1 MTGSPKP
8 ARINSRFA
16 AVGGQKILGVLT
28 MKHYVYLAALAAM
41 LVAGCSTTN
50 TQSAATDDED
60 KVTVTGSR
68 IPVKDRSAANKST
81 DRQTI
86 DDFSR
91 NQQIYVP
98 PSGGR
103 N

>member
-1 MTGSPKP
+1 
-8 ARINSRFA
+8 
-16 AVGGQKILGVLT
+16 

-50 TQSAATDDED
+50 KQSAATDDED

-68 IPVKDRSAANKST
+68 IPVKDRTTASKTTT
-81 DRQTI
+81 DRNSI

>member
-1 MTGSPKP
+1 
-8 ARINSRFA
+8 
-16 AVGGQKILGVLT
+16 
-28 MKHYVYLAALAAM
+28 MKHYVCLAALAAM

-68 IPVKDRSAANKST
+68 IPVKDRTAATKTT
-81 DRQTI
+81 DKNTI

-91 NQQIYVP
+91 NQQIYIP
-98 PSGGR
+98 QGGGGGR
-103 N
+103 Q

>member
-1 MTGSPKP
+1 
-8 ARINSRFA
+8 
-16 AVGGQKILGVLT
+16 

-50 TQSAATDDED
+50 KQSAATTDDDD

-68 IPVKDRSAANKST
+68 IPVKDRTAATKTT
-81 DRQTI
+81 DKGSI

-91 NQQIYVP
+91 NQQIYIP
-98 PSGGR
+98 QGGGGR
-103 N
+103 Q